1 MADEKLFAIVEDGLF
16 QFTGSERYE
25 LLLAFR
31 EFIRSLLA
39 FSVTGK
45 VTNFFMLL
53 RVNCEKAVADTP
65 EVQLALLQ
73 LLNLCTDHRLL
84 KEKDIL
90 YTFHLTIDR
99 LNPLSALSEAISNEY
114 YQVLIKLKKY
124 LIDPEARRFDFC
136 PALLAKI

>member
-1 MADEKLFAIVEDGLF
+1 
-16 QFTGSERYE
+16 
-25 LLLAFR
+25 LLAFR

-39 FSVTGK
+39 FSETAK

-90 YTFHLTIDR
+90 FTFHLTLDR
-99 LNPLSALSEAISNEY
+99 LHSLSAASEPITTEY
-114 YQVLIKLKKY
+114 YLLLVKLKKY
-124 LIDPEARRFDFC
+124 LVDPESKRFDFC
-136 PALLAKI
+136 PSLLAKVEEKLVEGLSSGFETTRKMVFAEF